1 MPPPRFTFE
10 QLCDAE
16 DRAQAMRDPHAQL
29 RLAVHQAEGYRTFL
43 SSLTGL
49 LAAVFVLKGQEDL
62 SKLSGCWRSA
72 VISLLIS
79 GFAGLIT
86 ATWLSVLAT
95 HDRPGV
101 EVYSEP
107 NRLLSYEKRRTR
119 TVWLQ
124 VEAARWLGLVSVLA
138 VAAAVIVTWLAPA
151 K

>member
-1 MPPPRFTFE
+1 MPTPRFTFE

-16 DRAQAMRDPHAQL
+16 DRAQAMRDPHQQL
-29 RLAVHQAEGYRTFL
+29 RLAVQQAEGYRTYL

-62 SKLSGCWRSA
+62 SKLADCPRRA
-72 VISLLIS
+72 VISLLIG
-79 GFAGLIT
+79 GFTTLIV

-101 EVYSEP
+101 EVYNEP
-107 NRLLSYEKRRTR
+107 NRLLLYEKKRTR
-119 TVWLQ
+119 TVWRL
-124 VEAARWLGLVSVLA
+124 VEAARWLGLFSVLA
-138 VAAAVIVTWLAPA
+138 IAAAVIITWITPA

>member
-1 MPPPRFTFE
+1 MPTPRFTFE

-16 DRAQAMRDPHAQL
+16 DRAQAMRDPHQQL
-29 RLAVHQAEGYRTFL
+29 RLAVQQAEGYRTFL

-62 SKLSGCWRSA
+62 SKLSDCPRRT
-72 VISLLIS
+72 VIILLIG
-79 GFAGLIT
+79 GFLGLIT
-86 ATWLSVLAT
+86 ATWLTVLAT

-107 NRLLSYEKRRTR
+107 NRLLQYEKRRTR
-119 TVWLQ
+119 TVWAL
-124 VEAARWLGLVSVLA
+124 VEASRWLGLLSVLA
-138 VAAAVIVTWLAPA
+138 VATAVIVTWLAPG